1 MSPSSAC
8 WRCAVPAPDA
18 GYRLETRLPLRHT
31 DSFGGTPFVHGS
43 ALPALTEVVDA
54 IRAYEPLIEGEE

>member
-18 GYRLETRLPLRHT
+18 GYRFETRLPLRHT
-31 DSFGGTPFVHGS
+31 DSFGGTPVVHGGV
-43 ALPALTEVVDA
+43 LLALTEIADA
-54 IRAYEPLIEGEE
+54 VRAYEPSIEVEE